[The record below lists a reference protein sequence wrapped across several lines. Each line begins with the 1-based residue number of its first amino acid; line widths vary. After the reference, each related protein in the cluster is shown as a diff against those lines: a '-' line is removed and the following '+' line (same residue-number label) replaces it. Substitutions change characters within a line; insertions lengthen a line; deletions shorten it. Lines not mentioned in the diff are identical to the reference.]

1 MGHST
6 GEPGLNGGAPGRAG
20 RWAAI
25 QSRLGLNGNRP
36 ERCRGRSAVLGFS
49 SALAMAGA
57 LTPPPL
63 RAGDLTQDC
72 HRWAS
77 ASGNARIAVANQL
90 GADHLLTKNT
100 RLAESDPSKPV
111 ELYRFGDLQRLCRG
125 T

>member
-1 MGHST
+1 MGHSR
-6 GEPGLNGGAPGRAG
+6 ERRGGAGRGSTRQSWSRRGSARAG
-20 RWAAI
+20 TALGGAA
-25 QSRLGLNGNRP
+25 
-36 ERCRGRSAVLGFS
+36 
-49 SALAMAGA
+49 ALALAVPGA
-57 LTPPPL
+57 FTPPPL

-72 HRWAS
+72 HRWAR

-100 RLAESDPSKPV
+100 RLAESDPSQPV

>member
-1 MGHST
+1 MGHSS
-6 GEPGLNGGAPGRAG
+6 GARGWNGAG
-20 RWAAI
+20 RRRRAALGPAAI
-25 QSRLGLNGNRP
+25 GLG
-36 ERCRGRSAVLGFS
+36 V
-49 SALAMAGA
+49 ALASG